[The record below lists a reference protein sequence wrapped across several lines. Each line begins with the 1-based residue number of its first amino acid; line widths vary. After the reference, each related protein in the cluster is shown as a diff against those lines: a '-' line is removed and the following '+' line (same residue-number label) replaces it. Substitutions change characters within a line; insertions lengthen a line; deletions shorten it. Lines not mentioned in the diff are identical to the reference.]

1 MMRRWVWIGLVWLLL
16 AAPVVA
22 QDFYG
27 PVTLQNAAT
36 ATGVG
41 TALLSHRWPYQTIH
55 VVITNT
61 ATVKCQ
67 GSVDGDTY
75 ETLATLTATGSC
87 ATEGAWQFIRAEIT
101 ACTNCIVTAKGWL
114 QR

>member
-1 MMRRWVWIGLVWLLL
+1 MRRWTGMLALLL
-16 AAPVVA
+16 LLWGAPVVA

-41 TALLSHRWPYQTIH
+41 TSLLSHRWPYQTIQ

-67 GSVDGDTY
+67 GSVDNLTFIELGS
-75 ETLATLTATGSC
+75 LTATGSC
-87 ATEGAWQFIRAEIT
+87 VTEGAWQYIRAEIT
-101 ACTNCIVTAKGWL
+101 VCTTCTVTAKGWL